1 MKIAKGEVY
10 FRGTWKNPLL
20 GGFGGVDSF
29 KKPYMDK
36 TLRNGLIMSGTNP
49 LNHKWLDFGI

>member
-1 MKIAKGEVY
+1 MVNKDAVSHFKHEFAPKKVY
-10 FRGTWKNPLL
+10 K
-20 GGFGGVDSF
+20 

-36 TLRNGLIMSGTNP
+36 TLRNGLIMSETNP